1 VSLSEKIITMKK
13 SKFPSWN
20 DLESNKKRLEIREII
35 KNRRLIGMRRVITGH
50 DKNGKSIVVLDG
62 PPARSIG
69 EDVGGLFELWNT
81 DGNIINTQDNI
92 DRADDEIILSPPSN
106 GSKFRYFQINPT
118 PEGIPMDIMQ
128 DIAADAFEK
137 IGAAHHRIDTT
148 KHPAMHKTETIDY
161 IILLKGDV
169 TLILD
174 QEEVDIKPFDVVVQ
188 RGTNHAWVNNGSDP
202 ALLIAVL
209 IDSELN

>member
-1 VSLSEKIITMKK
+1 
-13 SKFPSWN
+13 
-20 DLESNKKRLEIREII
+20 
-35 KNRRLIGMRRVITGH
+35 MRRVITGH

-81 DGNIINTQDNI
+81 DGNTINTQDNI
-92 DRADDEIILSPPSN
+92 DRADDEVILSPPSN

-128 DIAADAFEK
+128 DIAADAFDK

>member
-1 VSLSEKIITMKK
+1 
-13 SKFPSWN
+13 
-20 DLESNKKRLEIREII
+20 
-35 KNRRLIGMRRVITGH
+35 MRRIVTGH
-50 DKNGKSIVVLDG
+50 NSEGKSVIILDG

-81 DGNIINTQDNI
+81 DGFEIISTDDI
-92 DRADDEIILSPPSN
+92 DRADNEIILSPPKN
-106 GSKFRYFQINPT
+106 GTKFRYFQINPL
-118 PEGIPMDIMQ
+118 PEGVPEEMLQ
-128 DIAADAFEK
+128 EIAADAFEK
-137 IGAAHHRIDTT
+137 VGAGHHRVDTS

-174 QEEVDIKPFDVVVQ
+174 EEEVDLKPFDVVVQ
-188 RGTNHAWVNNGSDP
+188 RGTNHAWVNNGTEP

-209 IDSELN
+209 IDSNIK

>member
-1 VSLSEKIITMKK
+1 
-13 SKFPSWN
+13 
-20 DLESNKKRLEIREII
+20 
-35 KNRRLIGMRRVITGH
+35 MRRVITGH

-128 DIAADAFEK
+128 DIAADAFDK

-209 IDSELN
+209 IDSELI

>member
-1 VSLSEKIITMKK
+1 
-13 SKFPSWN
+13 
-20 DLESNKKRLEIREII
+20 
-35 KNRRLIGMRRVITGH
+35 MRRIVTGH
-50 DKNGKSIVVLDG
+50 NEKGKSMITLDG

-81 DGNIINTQDNI
+81 DGEDINSTDNL
-92 DRADDEIILSPPSN
+92 DRADQDIILSPPS
-106 GSKFRYFQINPT
+106 GGTKFRYFQINPI
-118 PEGIPMDIMQ
+118 PEGIPENVMQ
-128 DIAADAFEK
+128 DMAAEAFEK
-137 IGAAHHRIDTT
+137 IGAAHHRIDTS

-174 QEEVDIKPFDVVVQ
+174 EEEIDLEPFDVVVQ
-188 RGTNHAWVNNGSDP
+188 RGTNHAWVNNGTEP

-209 IDSELN
+209 VDSKII

>member
-1 VSLSEKIITMKK
+1 
-13 SKFPSWN
+13 
-20 DLESNKKRLEIREII
+20 
-35 KNRRLIGMRRVITGH
+35 
-50 DKNGKSIVVLDG
+50 
-62 PPARSIG
+62 
-69 EDVGGLFELWNT
+69 
-81 DGNIINTQDNI
+81 
-92 DRADDEIILSPPSN
+92 
-106 GSKFRYFQINPT
+106 
-118 PEGIPMDIMQ
+118 MQ
-128 DIAADAFEK
+128 DIAADAFKK

-209 IDSELN
+209 IDSELS